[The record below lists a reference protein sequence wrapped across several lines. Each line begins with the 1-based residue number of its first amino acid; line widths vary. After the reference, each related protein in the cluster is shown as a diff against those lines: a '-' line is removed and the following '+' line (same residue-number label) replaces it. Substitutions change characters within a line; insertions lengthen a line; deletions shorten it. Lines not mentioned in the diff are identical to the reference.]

1 MTEETHG
8 EYLTRQARLTAE
20 KSPSAML
27 TGPFW
32 RGALERTIKTGA
44 QTLVALIGTEAV
56 GVTSLDWPQMLSVAA
71 TAMLLSVLTS
81 IGNADFTAGK

>member
-1 MTEETHG
+1 MTEETR
-8 EYLTRQARLTAE
+8 EEWQTRNARLAAE
-20 KSPSAML
+20 KSPSAIW
-27 TGPFW
+27 TGQFW
-32 RGALERTIKTGA
+32 RGAGERTIKTGA

-81 IGNADFTAGK
+81 IGNADFTAGR